1 MSIETQI
8 RMGSILLY
16 ILTKTVCMAIKM
28 YKENYGWGE
37 PWCFVITAIT
47 DFLMI
52 AVMYLTW

>member
-1 MSIETQI
+1 MSIETLI

-16 ILTKTVCMAIKM
+16 ILTKTVSMSIKM
-28 YKENYGWGE
+28 YKGNYGWGE